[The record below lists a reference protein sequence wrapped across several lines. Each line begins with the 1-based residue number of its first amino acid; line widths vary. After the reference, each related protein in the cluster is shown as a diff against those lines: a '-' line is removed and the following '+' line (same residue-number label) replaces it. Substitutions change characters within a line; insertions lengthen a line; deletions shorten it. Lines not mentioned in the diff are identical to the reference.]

1 MESGVA
7 FVGSERET
15 GVDAPDSR
23 QACCSSSAVV
33 RLEPPHGLVGTDG
46 KPVLHDCR
54 HVRQSLI
61 AEGLATAERRNAP
74 RRSCHRM
81 KVIRDRPKSVDLE
94 EFLSRPLFGFFAT
107 ASESGPRVSPVWFL
121 WEDEAI
127 WIIGNK
133 RTDTFPS
140 RVDSEPRCA
149 IAFVDFD
156 AASGLVH
163 HVGMRGRA
171 TVETWN
177 RGRASRILR
186 RYLGSNETHWDRE
199 RFLEP
204 LDDAENVL
212 VRFTPETAVA
222 RDQSYRA
229 PSPRARR

>member
-1 MESGVA
+1 
-7 FVGSERET
+7 
-15 GVDAPDSR
+15 
-23 QACCSSSAVV
+23 
-33 RLEPPHGLVGTDG
+33 
-46 KPVLHDCR
+46 
-54 HVRQSLI
+54 
-61 AEGLATAERRNAP
+61 
-74 RRSCHRM
+74 M

-133 RTDTFPS
+133 GTDTFPS